1 MSTDNNQKDRNP
13 EHETMM
19 VRATIAS
26 VSTGIFLAVI
36 KLIAYLFTGSVA
48 LLTSLIDSVIDIFT
62 SLVNMFAVKQ
72 SLIPADKEHRFG
84 HGKIESL
91 AGLAQSAFI
100 AGSVM
105 FIVFEAANR
114 LIHPEPIENG
124 ALGLIVM
131 IISMIATLALVYY
144 QRKVIKETG
153 SVAIK
158 ADSLHYVSDI
168 MFNASVILAIVLSY
182 YFGITS
188 ADPLIAMLI
197 AAYII
202 YGIIN
207 IARHCLDQLLDRE
220 LPDEDREEIL
230 KLLKSHS
237 EVRDVHGFRTRASGR
252 DIFIQCHIELDGDL
266 SLVAAHEIAEQVQRK
281 IQHAYPNADIIIH
294 QDPGNDE

>member
-124 ALGLIVM
+124 AIGLFVM

-144 QRKVIKETG
+144 QRKLIKETG